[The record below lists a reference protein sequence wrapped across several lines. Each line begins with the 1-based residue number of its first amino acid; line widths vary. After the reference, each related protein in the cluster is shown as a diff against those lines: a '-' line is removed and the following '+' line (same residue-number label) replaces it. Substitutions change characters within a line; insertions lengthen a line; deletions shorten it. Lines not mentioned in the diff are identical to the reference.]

1 MGITSAPIA
10 AEAVL
15 LRLRIIESDDVAEVI
30 VLEDEHVVS
39 CPPDLRF
46 MVGWDIDSVLAF
58 VAGHGWRLDA

>member
-1 MGITSAPIA
+1 M
-10 AEAVL
+10 L

-30 VLEDEHVVS
+30 VLEDEHVVR